1 MAFHVEPKSSGEVGG
16 RGVRL
21 DDREDRREHKRDYAP
36 WDEARVTVS
45 WKGGRRVR
53 SGGLLR
59 EIKSSFLFSPWM
71 NPSAGATSE
80 LMFNAGLKL
89 LPRLGSDTE
98 GGGSHLTGLDIRESD
113 HIWKPLLSSG
123 FLQN

>member
-1 MAFHVEPKSSGEVGG
+1 MGG

-45 WKGGRRVR
+45 WKGGQRVW

-71 NPSAGATSE
+71 NLSAGATSE

-98 GGGSHLTGLDIRESD
+98 GGWQSPDWPGYQRV
-113 HIWKPLLSSG
+113 
-123 FLQN
+123 